1 MTLLLILQLSYG
13 EGMVLDF
20 ITKFVLYLLIPIVV
34 CCILYKSIEKED
46 DNKNT
51 KNIEEYNEVEK
62 IKDKIRDD
70 INKNEKIE
78 EKIKVEENIVNEEKV
93 KIEEFVVKDA
103 QFEYLK
109 HIEEN
114 NSYAKIIKHIA
125 FDKIEELY
133 IPDKIDDIPITII
146 GEEAFCNDKLIGQV
160 ILPDSINIIE
170 NRAFYISSLKSII
183 IGKNIKEIGKYVFC
197 GCRELESEIDISKF
211 KDLIVGEG
219 AFSGVDIGN
228 VIITPNMKCK
238 AFSFSYSKINRVEIQ
253 DGVTDLYFSEFI
265 GSNIRKVKIP
275 NTITTI
281 PNRCFK
287 DCTSLEKIL
296 IPISVTSIEECAFE
310 RTEKYHPICL
320 DGTPDMRYNSHYY
333 DVNLDVTIY
342 CEAGSYAQE
351 YARKNGFNC
360 RPISEF

>member
-13 EGMVLDF
+13 EGMVVDF

-133 IPDKIDDIPITII
+133 LPKEIDNIPITII
-146 GEEAFCNDKLIGQV
+146 GEEAFCHDKLINKI
-160 ILPDSINIIE
+160 ILPDNVKIIE
-170 NRAFYISSLKSII
+170 KSAFQFSSLKYII
-183 IGKNIKEIGKYVFC
+183 LGKNTEKIGSYAFYSCKIEYIYIPTYC
-197 GCRELESEIDISKF
+197 GLKIDSH
-211 KDLIVGEG
+211 
-219 AFSGVDIGN
+219 AFYGVNMGN
-228 VIITPNMKCK
+228 VTITPSTQCSEK
-238 AFSFSYSKINRVEIQ
+238 SFEFSKIEKIEIQ
-253 DGVTDLYFSEFI
+253 EGVKNLYQEEFYFSTI
-265 GSNIRKVKIP
+265 KKVLIPSSITKIP
-275 NTITTI
+275 TK
-281 PNRCFK
+281 CFYGC
-287 DCTSLEKIL
+287 DSLEKIL
-296 IPISVTSIEECAFE
+296 IPSSVTAIGDKAFEPIEESYV
-310 RTEKYHPICL
+310 TCL

-333 DVNLDVTIY
+333 DLNLDVTIY

-351 YARKNGFNC
+351 FARKNGFNC